1 MVLYTGMF
9 QTFIVQPI
17 FNILIAIYAIIPG
30 HDFGIA
36 VILLTILTRLV
47 MWPLLKKQLHQTK
60 VMRVMQPKIKQI
72 KARTKGDKQ
81 AEAQAMM
88 ELYKEHG
95 INPLGSIGVMVV
107 QLPIL
112 FGLYAGV
119 RLITE
124 NPDKI
129 KTFTYSFLHPL
140 PQVQLIMN
148 DISQFHEK
156 LFGVINL
163 TIKPINEAGIY
174 WPLIIMAFLAA
185 ILQYFQSKQLIPQD
199 KDAKSLKQL
208 LKEQAKN
215 EKPADMADMTGSV
228 SRMTVTILPIFTFM
242 IAIYLQGAL
251 VLYLLT
257 SALIGILQQH
267 KILSEDIE
275 EMSESA
281 GNSTVVEKSK
291 IPESAKKIDS
301 IDIENTTNTQGVGD
315 SNKTVISKSKK
326 NGVGVTV
333 SIYDGAT
340 SSDTN
345 SSGGSKKSSKKST
358 KKRSKSKRKGGKR

>member
-30 HDFGIA
+30 HDFGVA
-36 VILLTILTRLV
+36 VILLTILIRLM

-129 KTFTYSFLHPL
+129 KTFTYPFLHSL
-140 PQVQLIMN
+140 PQIQLIMK

-163 TIKPINEAGIY
+163 TIKPINEAGVY
-174 WPLIIMAFLAA
+174 WPLIIMAVVAA

-208 LKEQAKN
+208 LREQAKSD
-215 EKPADMADMTGSV
+215 KPTDMSDMTNSV
-228 SRMTVTILPIFTFM
+228 SRMTVMILPISTFM
-242 IAIYLQGAL
+242 IALYLQGAL

-267 KILSEDIE
+267 KILSEDVE
-275 EMSESA
+275 EMGKSA
-281 GNSTVVEKSK
+281 EGSVVVEKSK
-291 IPESAKKIDS
+291 IPKSVKKIDS
-301 IDIENTTNTQGVGD
+301 TNTKNTTNKPNTTNP
-315 SNKTVISKSKK
+315 NKTVIGQSKK

-333 SIYDGAT
+333 SIYEGSTPDEAN
-340 SSDTN
+340 N
-345 SSGGSKKSSKKST
+345 SSGFKKSSKKSSKKH
-358 KKRSKSKRKGGKR
+358 SKSKRKGGKR